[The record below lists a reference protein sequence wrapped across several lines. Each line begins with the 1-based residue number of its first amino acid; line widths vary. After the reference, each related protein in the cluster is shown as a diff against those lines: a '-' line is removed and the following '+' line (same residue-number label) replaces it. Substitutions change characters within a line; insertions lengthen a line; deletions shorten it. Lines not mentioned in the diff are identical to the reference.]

1 MPFFSQ
7 YPLARQA
14 LEILDR
20 QAQWSPTLEK
30 IVSRYDDTPEELRV
44 ALKEQMEEA
53 LVDMASLIDRM
64 PDAPIGLIM
73 ARRLSLLDCFYTRA
87 TKKGAAGSEFW
98 NPLEESFP
106 DFAEQGEDAHFY
118 IASERFPASDIIKKW
133 SKEHLQ

>member
-1 MPFFSQ
+1 MPYFSQ
-7 YPLARQA
+7 HPLARQA

-20 QAQWSPTLEK
+20 ETQWSPILEQ
-30 IVSRYDDTPEELRV
+30 IVSRYDGTPEDLQST
-44 ALKEQMEEA
+44 LKEQMEES

-73 ARRLSLLDCFYTRA
+73 ARRLSSLDCFYTRA
-87 TKKGAAGSEFW
+87 TKKGATGSEFW

-106 DFAEQGEDAHFY
+106 DFGQQGDDVHFY
-118 IASERFPASDIIKKW
+118 IASERFPSSDIIKKW

>member
-1 MPFFSQ
+1 MSFFSQ
-7 YPLARQA
+7 HPLARQA
-14 LEILDR
+14 LDILDR
-20 QAQWSPTLEK
+20 RAQWSPTLEK
-30 IVSRYDDTPEELRV
+30 IIARYDGAPEDLQLT
-44 ALKEQMEEA
+44 LKEQMEEA
-53 LVDMASLIDRM
+53 LVDLASLIDRM

-106 DFAEQGEDAHFY
+106 DFGEEGEDAHFY
-118 IASERFPASDIIKKW
+118 TASERFPASDIVKKW